1 MQTKKTYD
9 AFLAVN
15 KADSAAAHFVRSIA
29 KWLEDQA
36 RFTVWL
42 EEWEMIPGT
51 PWMESR
57 ESALEN

>member
-15 KADSAAAHFVRSIA
+15 KADAAAAHFVRSIA

-42 EEWEMIPGT
+42 EE
-51 PWMESR
+51 
-57 ESALEN
+57 